1 MKGVI
6 MASFMMAMTIVQE
19 FKKDHPDITHQ
30 VDKSLEIFSQHN
42 IKVKSLFA
50 TLGRY
55 DYLVLFDAV
64 EQTEAF
70 KVAAEINSKGVLRTE
85 TWPLIPYE
93 DFSQLVG

>member
-1 MKGVI
+1 
-6 MASFMMAMTIVQE
+6 MASFMMAMMINQD

-30 VDKSLEIFSQHN
+30 VELSLQIFTKHEL
-42 IKVKSLFA
+42 KVQSLFA

-55 DYLVLFDAV
+55 DYLVLFEAV
-64 EQTEAF
+64 EQSDAF
-70 KVAAEINSKGVLRTE
+70 KVAAEINGRGVLRTE

>member
-1 MKGVI
+1 
-6 MASFMMAMTIVQE
+6 MASFMMAMTINQD

-30 VDKSLEIFSQHN
+30 VDKSLQVFSDHEL
-42 IKVKSLFA
+42 KVESLFA

-55 DYLVLFDAV
+55 DYLVLFEAV
-64 EQTEAF
+64 EQSDAF
-70 KVAAEINSKGVLRTE
+70 KVAAEINSRGALRTE